1 MSYLLLNG
9 SKIGDLLIISVNLLR
24 VLFFLIKLD
33 GPGLLRLLEED
44 IEAVSSAS
52 EETLTFDLLEVTFSV
67 ITESSSVIVS
77 SFKNSNF
84 LRKLYS

>member
-33 GPGLLRLLEED
+33 GPGLLRLLEDD

-67 ITESSSVIVS
+67 ITESSAVS